1 MTPYDSKTVSQFTS
15 CCRSC
20 RSCSIMWKREVRHFS
35 AQLYWSCVHALGYM
49 KFRMKKICFLAN
61 TQNKIGIDIL
71 TFLFSEIWKSKYD
84 PRKHSTVYFIFSFF
98 IFHFFI
104 FHFFIF
110 HFSFVLQLF
119 KLHSHEDWSTNTS
132 TLNLS
137 SADKLPISAT
147 HFVFVIAIVAR
158 MESISPCFICAA
170 FPERINEE

>member
-84 PRKHSTVYFIFSFF
+84 PRKHSSDDN
-98 IFHFFI
+98 FHYLLSWLDVVCI
-104 FHFFIF
+104 C
-110 HFSFVLQLF
+110 
-119 KLHSHEDWSTNTS
+119 KLD
-132 TLNLS
+132 
-137 SADKLPISAT
+137 
-147 HFVFVIAIVAR
+147 IAIGNAHERSLWLNSLHTMDSKAVDEYGHTPDSIRWLIRRGAR
-158 MESISPCFICAA
+158 TTRIRITRTRL
-170 FPERINEE
+170 ERV